1 MRETE
6 SVLSE
11 KEQELAGLNLS
22 LSEKEV
28 RVCVMFGTSVH
39 TKCGECTYIQ
49 LVTAGLV
56 VEIERVRVVEQEGQ
70 REREIE
76 MKDSQTTIS
85 SLKSQ
90 LEVLQ
95 TQLEE
100 TRQTDSERVEKVS
113 CVRV

>member
-1 MRETE
+1 
-6 SVLSE
+6 
-11 KEQELAGLNLS
+11 
-22 LSEKEV
+22 
-28 RVCVMFGTSVH
+28 MFGTSVH
-39 TKCGECTYIQ
+39 TIICGDKCTYIQ
-49 LVTAGLV
+49 LVNAGLV

-70 REREIE
+70 RERERE

>member
-1 MRETE
+1 M
-6 SVLSE
+6 
-11 KEQELAGLNLS
+11 
-22 LSEKEV
+22 
-28 RVCVMFGTSVH
+28 
-39 TKCGECTYIQ
+39 YIQ
-49 LVTAGLV
+49 LVNAGLV

-76 MKDSQTTIS
+76 IKDSQTTIS

-90 LEVLQ
+90 LKVLQ